1 MTFSPTSAEPL
12 RSAALKTSA
21 RASAMFTSF
30 DEKLRRPRKL
40 RLRVVLPPLP
50 LPASLS
56 RSELRTEKESPGLK
70 LSGLTAVNSSACLPS
85 EIRRSAN
92 IDGRCVA
99 ALNARSHARFAG
111 LGSAEPC
118 ALHAEWRQLLTHALR
133 GADGVD
139 AVLMLRLA
147 PTVAAHAPLMS
158 EADERAFAAA
168 IRASAADVADQSA
181 PTAEAWAARN
191 AGGLV
196 EASET

>member
-70 LSGLTAVNSSACLPS
+70 LSGLTAVISSACLPS

-99 ALNARSHARFAG
+99 ALNARNHARFAG
-111 LGSAEPC
+111 VGSAEPC
-118 ALHAEWRQLLTHALR
+118 ACERR
-133 GADGVD
+133 
-139 AVLMLRLA
+139 VLILIDFL
-147 PTVAAHAPLMS
+147 
-158 EADERAFAAA
+158 AAA
-168 IRASAADVADQSA
+168 GACLIAATARFHEALAAPALKIFRRSDGDRFARGVAV
-181 PTAEAWAARN
+181 TCRVGVRIE
-191 AGGLV
+191 
-196 EASET
+196 